1 MKKPFNWKIFFILL
15 AASIFGVVAVIPY
28 SLALQGNTLNQSKL
42 PMPLWMLIP
51 LQVIQNGVIF
61 AIIIGIGLWAAN
73 RTGLGSPILE
83 SKLAGEPV
91 SERINPLHLP
101 SILLGVIASVLIIAL
116 DLYLFSPA
124 LKAQIGDQV
133 VNLTQSNAHPAAWK
147 GLLA

>member
-61 AIIIGIGLWAAN
+61 AIIIGIWLWQQIAPGLACQSWKPNWRAN
-73 RTGLGSPILE
+73 RFQNGSNLC
-83 SKLAGEPV
+83 SCQAFYWAL
-91 SERINPLHLP
+91 LP
-101 SILLGVIASVLIIAL
+101 
-116 DLYLFSPA
+116 PC
-124 LKAQIGDQV
+124 
-133 VNLTQSNAHPAAWK
+133 
-147 GLLA
+147 